1 MLFSVHGVARANAC
15 LDALAASAP
24 LERLDDVYVVL
35 SGAATDDIAD
45 GGADLHD
52 PATDGT
58 FEPLVEAG
66 VKATEDAIADRA
78 ADVVLVLYEKLSA
91 PPFLLLDLNDIFVV
105 FAAFLAVLIAIEIFV
120 NITLY
125 LRDDVIHVKLVIAT
139 ALMAIARKVIVL
151 DLTTLAPMYLFA
163 IGVIVLALGVT
174 YWLVSARPGE

>member
-1 MLFSVHGVARANAC
+1 VRRNAGTLEEDMDTPKMARPPEHDNHLGERVDDPLIDRLHWVIRQAIRVLAVLMVAVI
-15 LDALAASAP
+15 LWT
-24 LERLDDVYVVL
+24 V
-35 SGAATDDIAD
+35 
-45 GGADLHD
+45 
-52 PATDGT
+52 
-58 FEPLVEAG
+58 
-66 VKATEDAIADRA
+66 

-151 DLTTLAPMYLFA
+151 DLTTLEPMYLFA

-174 YWLVSARPGE
+174 YWLVSARPAE